1 MIDKYYNAG
10 DLESLLEQALDMSER
25 HVRFV
30 YREVLKGMKSMHELG
45 ILHRDIKNANILLNM
60 PKINPSQGG
69 GLLQGTS

>member
-1 MIDKYYNAG
+1 
-10 DLESLLEQALDMSER
+10 MSER

-69 GLLQGTS
+69 GFLQGTS